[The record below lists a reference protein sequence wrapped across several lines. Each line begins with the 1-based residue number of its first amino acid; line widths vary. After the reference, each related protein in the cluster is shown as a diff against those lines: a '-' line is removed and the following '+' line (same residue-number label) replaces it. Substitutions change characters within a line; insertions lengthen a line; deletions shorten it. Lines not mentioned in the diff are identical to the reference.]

1 MGLRI
6 ASSPIVIP
14 CKMDPTAHTQV
25 MAELKAF
32 SSQARWFQVPF
43 TYVTL
48 QSPESP
54 AGQKR
59 TAPLCIDG
67 AIPPLYLPTI
77 SKLVSAVVDRHPILL
92 FLLPER
98 SAQEILHLN

>member
-1 MGLRI
+1 MKILGTILTAILI
-6 ASSPIVIP
+6 AVLN
-14 CKMDPTAHTQV
+14 TQV

-59 TAPLCIDG
+59 TARLHR
-67 AIPPLYLPTI
+67 PPLHRRCNSPLVPTHYQQAC
-77 SKLVSAVVDRHPILL
+77 VGCC
-92 FLLPER
+92 
-98 SAQEILHLN
+98 

>member
-6 ASSPIVIP
+6 ANSPIVIP

-32 SSQARWFQVPF
+32 SRQASWFQVPF

-59 TAPLCIDG
+59 TARLHRPLCIDG

-98 SAQEILHLN
+98 

>member
-6 ASSPIVIP
+6 ANSPIVIP

-32 SSQARWFQVPF
+32 SRQASWFQVPF

-59 TAPLCIDG
+59 TARLHR
-67 AIPPLYLPTI
+67 PPLHRPTI

-98 SAQEILHLN
+98 